1 MASDD
6 GEVRLVGNYIL
17 GETLGKGGYSWVKK
31 GTDKKTGKLVAL
43 KFMTRADSSW
53 EQEQAM
59 QVKTEIKSMIRI
71 SSPHVMKLYAYN
83 LNAKYPEKDGKV
95 ISTILLVLEYCPGGE
110 LFDILYYS
118 GQLAEKTARTY
129 FRQFITGLEAC
140 HNAGIIHR
148 DIKPQNLL
156 MDSNF
161 QLKITDFGLSFLL
174 ENIHDQEQLMDTF
187 YVGTRGYQPPELLT
201 KRKYTKACDIFSAG
215 VVLFILLT
223 GYPPFDQG
231 HKGDK
236 WFRPLYKGDCSK
248 FWAQHKGCGVSK
260 SCQSLIESMLCYKP
274 DKRITIEQIKQ
285 HPWYNGD
292 VYEPEQLK
300 KEVKRLHKIARE
312 KRKNDKKKMSEM
324 AMSVKKRDI
333 PTGETYNDLKNSWQD
348 PPVGDTENLSSWSLP
363 AETTDPLAVFLHL
376 RKIFEGPKIWNG
388 QGTLSE
394 LDHEKPY
401 IMEIAT
407 KMASNTVSPTATNEF
422 RAMLSVNRKGDDYIF
437 NISRSTGMDALKWN
451 KLYGDIED
459 AILAN
464 KIFDTAEVQDEP
476 ELISDAPAKDVTAV
490 PVAEKEEVKAE
501 E

>member
-1 MASDD
+1 
-6 GEVRLVGNYIL
+6 VRLVGNYIL

-31 GTDKKTGKLVAL
+31 GTDKKTKKVVAL

-71 SSPHVMKLYAYN
+71 ASPHVMKLYAYN

-156 MDSNF
+156 MDQNY

-236 WFRPLYKGDCSK
+236 WFRPLYKGDPAK

-285 HPWYNGD
+285 HPWFNGE
-292 VYEPEQLK
+292 VYDKDQLK

-324 AMSVKKRDI
+324 AMSVKKRDV
-333 PTGETYNDLKNSWQD
+333 PEETYNDLKEAWKE
-348 PPVGDTENLSSWSLP
+348 PPMGDTENLSSWSLP
-363 AETTDPLAVFLHL
+363 AKDTDPLVVFLQL
-376 RKIFEGPKIWNG
+376 RNIFEGKKIWNG

-394 LDHEKPY
+394 LDPEAPY

-407 KMASNTVSPTATNEF
+407 KMASNTVSPNTATNEF
-422 RAMLSVNRKGDDYIF
+422 RAQVSVNRKGDDYIF
-437 NISRSTGMDALKWN
+437 NISRSSGMDALKWN

-464 KIFDTAEVQDEP
+464 KIFDTASSDEVQDEQP
-476 ELISDAPAKDVTAV
+476 ELISDAPAEDAAAAAPAV
-490 PVAEKEEVKAE
+490 EKEEVKVE